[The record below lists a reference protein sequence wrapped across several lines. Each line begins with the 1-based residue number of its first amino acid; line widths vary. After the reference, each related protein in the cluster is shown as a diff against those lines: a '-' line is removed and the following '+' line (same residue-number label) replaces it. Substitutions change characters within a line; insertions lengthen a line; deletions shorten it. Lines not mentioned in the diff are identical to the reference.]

1 MATVEDGVVHAV
13 TEGDAVISVTTV
25 NGKRAE
31 CVVHVF
37 EVSLDALNDTIA
49 RAEQLDDEESY
60 TASSYAAFAQALE
73 EARATAADE
82 EALQTDVD
90 AAQQKLESAIA
101 GLIERADSATMERLA
116 ELAAAG
122 SELEGSYS
130 EEEFAEMKAAIETA
144 ETLLEKDAAEVSEA
158 EATAAVST
166 LEEAGNGLKV
176 LDAQKALAE
185 AITDA
190 QEILSGDVSIYE
202 PAGVE
207 ALRNAVS
214 AAQAVL
220 DSGTEDIETLNAA
233 ADSVRQAISELKV
246 QEPEAADKSFLQ
258 LFYDAVK
265 GTGSEGYT
273 AESYEAFAAALEE
286 AATVLNDDAA
296 SQEDA
301 AAEALIR
308 AYSELERE
316 AQTDYSAID
325 FEIEYAKSMLE
336 NEGEYYESD
345 MDAVREVLAEAEAL
359 REEAAGQDEVDQM
372 VKAMRELRLSI
383 RKRPQ

>member
-1 MATVEDGVVHAV
+1 M
-13 TEGDAVISVTTV
+13 ISVTTV

-60 TASSYAAFAQALE
+60 TASSYAAFTQALE

-82 EALQTDVD
+82 EALQADVD
-90 AAQQKLESAIA
+90 AAQLESAIA

-158 EATAAVST
+158 EATAAISA

-220 DSGTEDIETLNAA
+220 DSGTEDIETLNDA
-233 ADSVRQAISELKV
+233 ADSVRQAISELV

-273 AESYEAFAAALEE
+273 AESYEAFAAALGE

-296 SQEDA
+296 SQEDVDA

-316 AQTDYSAID
+316 AQTDYSGLD

-359 REEAAGQDEVDQM
+359 REEASGQDEVDQM

>member
-1 MATVEDGVVHAV
+1 
-13 TEGDAVISVTTV
+13 
-25 NGKRAE
+25 
-31 CVVHVF
+31 
-37 EVSLDALNDTIA
+37 
-49 RAEQLDDEESY
+49 
-60 TASSYAAFAQALE
+60 
-73 EARATAADE
+73 
-82 EALQTDVD
+82 
-90 AAQQKLESAIA
+90 
-101 GLIERADSATMERLA
+101 
-116 ELAAAG
+116 
-122 SELEGSYS
+122 
-130 EEEFAEMKAAIETA
+130 
-144 ETLLEKDAAEVSEA
+144 KDAAEVSEA
-158 EATAAVST
+158 EATAAISA

-220 DSGTEDIETLNAA
+220 DSGTEDIETLNDA

-286 AATVLNDDAA
+286 AAAVLDDDAA
-296 SQEDA
+296 SQEDVDA

-316 AQTDYSAID
+316 AQTDYSGLD
-325 FEIEYAKSMLE
+325 F
-336 NEGEYYESD
+336 
-345 MDAVREVLAEAEAL
+345 
-359 REEAAGQDEVDQM
+359 
-372 VKAMRELRLSI
+372 
-383 RKRPQ
+383 